1 MVLQL
6 NSFVFEAKVR
16 FICMIS
22 LDSNRLFLNVK
33 KVKSMSTVSYGT
45 SISSADKP
53 VKPVS
58 LTTLF
63 EMKTRGEKIAMLTC
77 YDASFSALL
86 DTHQVDCLLV
96 GDSLGNVIQ
105 GQRTTLPVAMDDMV
119 YHTKAVLRGLY
130 TRPTSRSWVVADM
143 PFGSYGT
150 IESALQNAVK
160 LMQAGA
166 HMVKLEGGAWLAE
179 TVRVLVQNGIP
190 VCAHLGLT
198 PQSVYQ
204 LGGFKV
210 QAKTEQA
217 AQKLLDDALVLQN
230 AGASMLVLEAIP
242 MTVGKMVTEQVS
254 MVTIGIGAGKDT
266 DGQVLVLYDLLDVF
280 PGKKAKFVKNFM
292 AGQTSIAGAIDA
304 YVAAVKDGS
313 FPQPEHGFSGA

>member
-1 MVLQL
+1 
-6 NSFVFEAKVR
+6 
-16 FICMIS
+16 
-22 LDSNRLFLNVK
+22 
-33 KVKSMSTVSYGT
+33 MSEPTPYG
-45 SISSADKP
+45 SAASAETKP
-53 VKPVS
+53 VKPIS

-86 DTHQVDCLLV
+86 DTQHVDCILV

-105 GQRTTLPVAMDDMV
+105 GQRTTIPVQMSDMV

-130 TRPTSRSWVVADM
+130 TRPTSRAWVVADM

-150 IESALQNAVK
+150 AEDALHHAVK

-166 HMVKLEGGAWLAE
+166 HMVKLEGGAWLAD
-179 TVRVLVQNGIP
+179 TVRTLVNNGIP
-190 VCAHLGLT
+190 VCAHMGLT

-210 QAKTEQA
+210 QAKTEA
-217 AQKLLDDALVLQN
+217 AAEQLLKEALMLQE
-230 AGASMLVLEAIP
+230 AGASMLVLEAVP
-242 MTVGKMVTEQVS
+242 MHVGKHVTESVR

-266 DGQVLVLYDLLDVF
+266 DGQVLVLYDMLDVF

-292 AGQTSIAGAIDA
+292 AGKNSIAEAVA
-304 YVAAVKDGS
+304 EYVTQVKSGE
-313 FPQPEHGFSGA
+313 FPQPEHGFTGA

>member
-1 MVLQL
+1 MSEPTPYGSAPSV
-6 NSFVFEAKVR
+6 ET
-16 FICMIS
+16 
-22 LDSNRLFLNVK
+22 
-33 KVKSMSTVSYGT
+33 KS
-45 SISSADKP
+45 
-53 VKPVS
+53 VKPIS

-86 DTHQVDCLLV
+86 DTQHVDCILV

-105 GQRTTLPVAMDDMV
+105 GQRTTIPVQMSDMV

-130 TRPTSRSWVVADM
+130 TRPTSRAWVVADM

-150 IESALQNAVK
+150 TEDALHHAVK

-166 HMVKLEGGAWLAE
+166 HMVKLEGGAWLAD
-179 TVRVLVQNGIP
+179 TVRSLVNNGIP
-190 VCAHLGLT
+190 VCAHMGLT

-210 QAKTEQA
+210 QAKTEA
-217 AQKLLDDALVLQN
+217 AAEQLLKEALMLQE
-230 AGASMLVLEAIP
+230 AGASMLVLEAVP
-242 MTVGKMVTEQVS
+242 MHVGKHVTESVR

-266 DGQVLVLYDLLDVF
+266 DGQVLVLYDMLDVF

-292 AGQTSIAGAIDA
+292 AGKNSIAEAVA
-304 YVAAVKDGS
+304 EYVTQVKSGE
-313 FPQPEHGFSGA
+313 FPQPEHGFTGA

>member
-1 MVLQL
+1 MTQ
-6 NSFVFEAKVR
+6 A
-16 FICMIS
+16 
-22 LDSNRLFLNVK
+22 
-33 KVKSMSTVSYGT
+33 SYGNT
-45 SISSADKP
+45 APTVDATKP
-53 VKPVS
+53 IKPIS
-58 LTTLF
+58 LTTLH
-63 EMKTRGEKIAMLTC
+63 EMKKNGEKIAMLTC

-86 DTHQVDCLLV
+86 DSHHVDCLLV

-105 GQRTTLPVAMDDMV
+105 GQRTTLPVSMSDMI

-130 TRPTSRSWVVADM
+130 TRPTSRAWVVADL
-143 PFGSYGT
+143 PFGSYGNT
-150 IESALQNAVK
+150 EDALHNAVK

-166 HMVKLEGGAWLAE
+166 HMVKLEGGAWLAD

-210 QAKTEQA
+210 QAKTEEA
-217 AQKLLDDALVLQN
+217 ANQLLKEALVLQE
-230 AGASMLVLEAIP
+230 AGASMVVLEAVP
-242 MTVGKMVTEQVS
+242 MHVGKNVTEHVS

-266 DGQVLVLYDLLDVF
+266 DGQVLVLYDMLDVF

-292 AGQTSIAGAIDA
+292 VGQSSISGAIDA
-304 YVAAVKDGS
+304 YVAEVKSGD
-313 FPQPEHGFSGA
+313 FPQPEHGFTGV

>member
-1 MVLQL
+1 
-6 NSFVFEAKVR
+6 
-16 FICMIS
+16 
-22 LDSNRLFLNVK
+22 
-33 KVKSMSTVSYGT
+33 MSQTTPYGVA
-45 SISSADKP
+45 SGAVPNDPKP
-53 VKPVS
+53 VKPIS
-58 LTTLF
+58 LTSLF
-63 EMKTRGEKIAMLTC
+63 EMKARGEKITMLTC

-86 DTHQVDCLLV
+86 DSHQVDCLLV

-105 GQRTTLPVAMDDMV
+105 GQRTTLPVAIEDMV

-143 PFGSYGT
+143 PFGSYGNLDDT
-150 IESALQNAVK
+150 LHNAVK

-166 HMVKLEGGAWLAE
+166 HMVKLEGGAWLAPAIKL
-179 TVRVLVQNGIP
+179 LVQNGIP

-210 QAKTEQA
+210 QAKTEET
-217 AQKLLDDALVLQN
+217 AQKLLEEALILQE
-230 AGASMLVLEAIP
+230 AGASMLVLEAVP
-242 MTVGKMVTEQVS
+242 MHVGKMVTEHVR

-266 DGQVLVLYDLLDVF
+266 DGQVLVLYDMLDVF

-292 AGQTSIAGAIDA
+292 QGQTTIAGAIDA
-304 YVAAVKDGS
+304 YVSAVKSGD
-313 FPQPEHGFSGA
+313 FPQPEHGFMGGN

>member
-1 MVLQL
+1 
-6 NSFVFEAKVR
+6 
-16 FICMIS
+16 
-22 LDSNRLFLNVK
+22 
-33 KVKSMSTVSYGT
+33 MSEQASYG
-45 SISSADKP
+45 SAASAETKP
-53 VKPVS
+53 VKPIS

-63 EMKTRGEKIAMLTC
+63 EMKTRGEKVAMLTC

-86 DTHQVDCLLV
+86 DTQHVDCILV

-105 GQRTTLPVAMDDMV
+105 GQRTTIPVQMSDMV

-130 TRPTSRSWVVADM
+130 TRPTSRAWVVADM

-150 IESALQNAVK
+150 AEDALHHAVK

-166 HMVKLEGGAWLAE
+166 HMVKLEGGAWLAD
-179 TVRVLVQNGIP
+179 TVRSLVNNGIP
-190 VCAHLGLT
+190 VCAHMGLT

-210 QAKTEQA
+210 QAKTEA
-217 AQKLLDDALVLQN
+217 AAEQLLKEALMLQE
-230 AGASMLVLEAIP
+230 AGASMLVLEAVP
-242 MTVGKMVTEQVS
+242 MHVGKHVTESVR

-266 DGQVLVLYDLLDVF
+266 DGQVLVLYDMLDVF

-292 AGQTSIAGAIDA
+292 AGKNSIAEAVA
-304 YVAAVKDGS
+304 EYVTQVKSGE
-313 FPQPEHGFSGA
+313 FPQPEHGFTGA

>member
-1 MVLQL
+1 
-6 NSFVFEAKVR
+6 
-16 FICMIS
+16 
-22 LDSNRLFLNVK
+22 
-33 KVKSMSTVSYGT
+33 MSEPTPYG
-45 SISSADKP
+45 SAPSAETKP
-53 VKPVS
+53 VKPIS

-63 EMKTRGEKIAMLTC
+63 EMKARGEKVAMLTC

-86 DTHQVDCLLV
+86 DTQHVDCILV

-105 GQRTTLPVAMDDMV
+105 GQRTTIPVQMSDMV

-130 TRPTSRSWVVADM
+130 TRPTSRAWVVADM

-150 IESALQNAVK
+150 AEDALHHAVK

-166 HMVKLEGGAWLAE
+166 HMVKLEGGAWLAD
-179 TVRVLVQNGIP
+179 TVRSLVNNGIP
-190 VCAHLGLT
+190 VCAHMGLT

-210 QAKTEQA
+210 QAKTEA
-217 AQKLLDDALVLQN
+217 AAEQLLKEALMLQE
-230 AGASMLVLEAIP
+230 AGASMLVLEAVP
-242 MTVGKMVTEQVS
+242 MHVGKYVTESVR

-266 DGQVLVLYDLLDVF
+266 DGQVLVLYDMLDVF

-292 AGQTSIAGAIDA
+292 AGKASIAEAVA
-304 YVAAVKDGS
+304 EYVAQVKSGE
-313 FPQPEHGFSGA
+313 FPAPEHGFTGA

>member
-1 MVLQL
+1 
-6 NSFVFEAKVR
+6 
-16 FICMIS
+16 
-22 LDSNRLFLNVK
+22 
-33 KVKSMSTVSYGT
+33 MSEPTPYG
-45 SISSADKP
+45 SAASAETKP
-53 VKPVS
+53 VKPIS

-86 DTHQVDCLLV
+86 DTQHVDCILV

-105 GQRTTLPVAMDDMV
+105 GQRTTIPVQMSDMV

-130 TRPTSRSWVVADM
+130 TRPTSRAWVVADM

-150 IESALQNAVK
+150 AEDALHHAVK

-166 HMVKLEGGAWLAE
+166 HMVKLEGGAWLAD
-179 TVRVLVQNGIP
+179 TVRSLVNNGIP
-190 VCAHLGLT
+190 VCAHMGLT

-210 QAKTEQA
+210 QAKTEA
-217 AQKLLDDALVLQN
+217 AAEQLLKEALMLQE
-230 AGASMLVLEAIP
+230 AGASMLVLEAVP
-242 MTVGKMVTEQVS
+242 MHVGKHVTESVR

-266 DGQVLVLYDLLDVF
+266 DGQVLVLYDMLDVF

-292 AGQTSIAGAIDA
+292 AGKNSIAEAVA
-304 YVAAVKDGS
+304 EYVTQVKSGE
-313 FPQPEHGFSGA
+313 FPQPEHGFTGA

>member
-1 MVLQL
+1 MTQ
-6 NSFVFEAKVR
+6 NTSQNAAYGNTT
-16 FICMIS
+16 
-22 LDSNRLFLNVK
+22 DS
-33 KVKSMSTVSYGT
+33 TP
-45 SISSADKP
+45 AKP
-53 VKPVS
+53 VKPIS
-58 LTTLF
+58 LTVLQ
-63 EMKTRGEKIAMLTC
+63 EMKEKGEKIAMLTC

-86 DTHQVDCLLV
+86 DTQHVDCILV

-105 GQRTTLPVAMDDMV
+105 GQRTTIPVKMDDVV

-130 TRPTSRSWVVADM
+130 TRPQSRAWVVADM

-150 IESALQNAVK
+150 SEDALHNAVK

-179 TVRVLVQNGIP
+179 TVRILVNNGIP

-210 QAKTEQA
+210 QAKTSA
-217 AQKLLDDALVLQN
+217 AADQLLQDALLLQE
-230 AGASMLVLEAIP
+230 AGASMLVLEAVP
-242 MTVGKMVTEQVS
+242 MHVGKFVTEHVK

-266 DGQVLVLYDLLDVF
+266 DGQVLVLYDMLDVF

-292 AGQTSIAGAIDA
+292 QGKSSIAEAIAD
-304 YVAAVKDGS
+304 YVAQVKSGE
-313 FPQPEHGFSGA
+313 FPQPEHGFTGA

>member
-1 MVLQL
+1 
-6 NSFVFEAKVR
+6 
-16 FICMIS
+16 
-22 LDSNRLFLNVK
+22 
-33 KVKSMSTVSYGT
+33 MSEQASYG
-45 SISSADKP
+45 SAASAETKP
-53 VKPVS
+53 VKPIS

-86 DTHQVDCLLV
+86 DTQHVDCILV

-105 GQRTTLPVAMDDMV
+105 GQRTTIPVQMSDMV

-130 TRPTSRSWVVADM
+130 TRPTSRAWVVADM

-150 IESALQNAVK
+150 AEDALHHAVK

-166 HMVKLEGGAWLAE
+166 HMVKLEGGAWLAD
-179 TVRVLVQNGIP
+179 TVRSLVNNGIP
-190 VCAHLGLT
+190 VCAHMGLT

-210 QAKTEQA
+210 QAKTEA
-217 AQKLLDDALVLQN
+217 AAEQLLKEALVLQE
-230 AGASMLVLEAIP
+230 AGASMLVLEAVP
-242 MTVGKMVTEQVS
+242 MHVGKHVTESVR

-266 DGQVLVLYDLLDVF
+266 DGQVLVLYDMLDVF

-292 AGQTSIAGAIDA
+292 AGKNSIAEA
-304 YVAAVKDGS
+304 VAEYIAQVKSGE
-313 FPQPEHGFSGA
+313 FPAPEHGFTGA

>member
-1 MVLQL
+1 MTQ
-6 NSFVFEAKVR
+6 A
-16 FICMIS
+16 
-22 LDSNRLFLNVK
+22 
-33 KVKSMSTVSYGT
+33 SYGNT
-45 SISSADKP
+45 APTVDATKP
-53 VKPVS
+53 IKPIS
-58 LTTLF
+58 LTTLQ
-63 EMKTRGEKIAMLTC
+63 EMKKNGEKIAMLTC

-86 DTHQVDCLLV
+86 DSHHVDCLLV

-105 GQRTTLPVAMDDMV
+105 GQRTTLPVSMGDMI

-130 TRPTSRSWVVADM
+130 TRPTSRAWVVADL

-150 IESALQNAVK
+150 TEDALHNAVK

-166 HMVKLEGGAWLAE
+166 HMVKLEGGAWLAD

-210 QAKTEQA
+210 QAKTEEA
-217 AQKLLDDALVLQN
+217 ANQLLKEALTLQE
-230 AGASMLVLEAIP
+230 AGASMVVLEAVP
-242 MTVGKMVTEQVS
+242 MHVGKNVTEHVS

-266 DGQVLVLYDLLDVF
+266 DGQVLVLYDMLDVF

-292 AGQTSIAGAIDA
+292 VGQSSISGAIDA
-304 YVAAVKDGS
+304 YVAEVKSGD
-313 FPQPEHGFSGA
+313 FPQPEHGFTGV

>member
-1 MVLQL
+1 MTQASYGNTAQTVD
-6 NSFVFEAKVR
+6 ATKP
-16 FICMIS
+16 IKPIS
-22 LDSNRLFLNVK
+22 LN
-33 KVKSMSTVSYGT
+33 
-45 SISSADKP
+45 
-53 VKPVS
+53 
-58 LTTLF
+58 TLQ
-63 EMKTRGEKIAMLTC
+63 EMKKNGEKIAMLTC

-86 DTHQVDCLLV
+86 DSHHVDCLLV

-105 GQRTTLPVAMDDMV
+105 GQRTTLPVSMSDMI

-130 TRPTSRSWVVADM
+130 TRPTSRAWVVADL
-143 PFGSYGT
+143 PFGSYGNT
-150 IESALQNAVK
+150 EDALHNAVK

-166 HMVKLEGGAWLAE
+166 HMVKLEGGAWLAD

-210 QAKTEQA
+210 QAKTEEA
-217 AQKLLDDALVLQN
+217 ANQLLKEALVLQE
-230 AGASMLVLEAIP
+230 AGASMVVLEAVP
-242 MTVGKMVTEQVS
+242 MHVGKNVTEHVS

-266 DGQVLVLYDLLDVF
+266 DGQVLVLYDMLDVF

-292 AGQTSIAGAIDA
+292 VGQSSISGAIDA
-304 YVAAVKDGS
+304 YVAEVKSGD
-313 FPQPEHGFSGA
+313 FPQPEHGFTGV

>member
-1 MVLQL
+1 
-6 NSFVFEAKVR
+6 
-16 FICMIS
+16 
-22 LDSNRLFLNVK
+22 
-33 KVKSMSTVSYGT
+33 MSEQASYG
-45 SISSADKP
+45 SAASAETKP
-53 VKPVS
+53 VKPIS

-86 DTHQVDCLLV
+86 DTQHVDCILV

-105 GQRTTLPVAMDDMV
+105 GQRTTIPVQMSDMV

-130 TRPTSRSWVVADM
+130 TRPTSRAWVVADM

-150 IESALQNAVK
+150 AEDALHHAVK

-166 HMVKLEGGAWLAE
+166 HMVKLEGGAWLAD
-179 TVRVLVQNGIP
+179 TVRTLVNNGIP
-190 VCAHLGLT
+190 VCAHMGLT

-210 QAKTEQA
+210 QAKTEA
-217 AQKLLDDALVLQN
+217 AAEQLLKEALMLQE
-230 AGASMLVLEAIP
+230 AGASMLVLEAVP
-242 MTVGKMVTEQVS
+242 MHVGKHVTESVR

-266 DGQVLVLYDLLDVF
+266 DGQVLVLYDMLDVF

-292 AGQTSIAGAIDA
+292 AGKNSIAEA
-304 YVAAVKDGS
+304 VAEYIAQVKSGE
-313 FPQPEHGFSGA
+313 FPAPEHGFTGA

>member
-1 MVLQL
+1 MTQ
-6 NSFVFEAKVR
+6 NTSQNAAYGNTT
-16 FICMIS
+16 
-22 LDSNRLFLNVK
+22 DS
-33 KVKSMSTVSYGT
+33 TP
-45 SISSADKP
+45 AKP
-53 VKPVS
+53 VKPIS
-58 LTTLF
+58 LTVLQ
-63 EMKTRGEKIAMLTC
+63 EMKEKGEKIAMLTC

-86 DTHQVDCLLV
+86 DTQHVDCILV

-105 GQRTTLPVAMDDMV
+105 GQRTTIPVKMDDVV

-130 TRPTSRSWVVADM
+130 TRPQSRAWVVADM

-150 IESALQNAVK
+150 SEDALHNAVK

-179 TVRVLVQNGIP
+179 TVRILVNNGIP

-210 QAKTEQA
+210 QAKTSA
-217 AQKLLDDALVLQN
+217 AADQLLQDALVLQE
-230 AGASMLVLEAIP
+230 AGASMLVLEAVP
-242 MTVGKMVTEQVS
+242 MHVGKFVTEHVK

-266 DGQVLVLYDLLDVF
+266 DGQVLVLYDMLDVF

-292 AGQTSIAGAIDA
+292 QGKSSIAEAIA
-304 YVAAVKDGS
+304 EYVAQVKSGE
-313 FPQPEHGFSGA
+313 FPQPEHGFTGA

>member
-1 MVLQL
+1 M
-6 NSFVFEAKVR
+6 SEA
-16 FICMIS
+16 
-22 LDSNRLFLNVK
+22 
-33 KVKSMSTVSYGT
+33 TPYG
-45 SISSADKP
+45 SAPSAETKP
-53 VKPVS
+53 VKPIS

-86 DTHQVDCLLV
+86 DTQHVDCILV

-105 GQRTTLPVAMDDMV
+105 GQRTTIPVQMADMV

-130 TRPTSRSWVVADM
+130 TRPTSRAWVVADM

-150 IESALQNAVK
+150 TEDALHHAVK

-166 HMVKLEGGAWLAE
+166 HMVKVEGGAWLAD
-179 TVRVLVQNGIP
+179 TVRTLVNNGIP
-190 VCAHLGLT
+190 VCAHMGLT

-210 QAKTEQA
+210 QAKTEA
-217 AQKLLDDALVLQN
+217 AADQLLKEALILQE
-230 AGASMLVLEAIP
+230 AGASMLVLEAVP
-242 MTVGKMVTEQVS
+242 MHVGKHVTESVR

-266 DGQVLVLYDLLDVF
+266 DGQVLVLYDMLDVF

-292 AGQTSIAGAIDA
+292 AGKNSIAEAVA
-304 YVAAVKDGS
+304 EYVTQVKSGE
-313 FPQPEHGFSGA
+313 FPAPEHGFTGA

>member
-1 MVLQL
+1 MTQ
-6 NSFVFEAKVR
+6 A
-16 FICMIS
+16 
-22 LDSNRLFLNVK
+22 
-33 KVKSMSTVSYGT
+33 SYGNT
-45 SISSADKP
+45 APTVDATKP
-53 VKPVS
+53 IKPIS
-58 LTTLF
+58 LTTLQ
-63 EMKTRGEKIAMLTC
+63 EMKKNGEKIAILTC

-86 DTHQVDCLLV
+86 DSHHVDCLLV

-105 GQRTTLPVAMDDMV
+105 GQRTTLPVSMSDMI

-130 TRPTSRSWVVADM
+130 TRPTSRAWVVADL
-143 PFGSYGT
+143 PFGSYGNT
-150 IESALQNAVK
+150 EDALHNAVK

-166 HMVKLEGGAWLAE
+166 HMVKLEGGAWLAD

-210 QAKTEQA
+210 QAKTEEA
-217 AQKLLDDALVLQN
+217 ANQLLKEALVLQE
-230 AGASMLVLEAIP
+230 AGASMVVLEAVP
-242 MTVGKMVTEQVS
+242 MHVGKNVTEHVS

-266 DGQVLVLYDLLDVF
+266 DGQVLVLYDMLDVF

-292 AGQTSIAGAIDA
+292 VGQSSISGAIDA
-304 YVAAVKDGS
+304 YVAEVKSGD
-313 FPQPEHGFSGA
+313 FPQPEHGFTGV

>member
-1 MVLQL
+1 
-6 NSFVFEAKVR
+6 
-16 FICMIS
+16 
-22 LDSNRLFLNVK
+22 
-33 KVKSMSTVSYGT
+33 MSEQASYG
-45 SISSADKP
+45 SAASAETKP
-53 VKPVS
+53 VKPIS

-86 DTHQVDCLLV
+86 DTQHVDCILV

-105 GQRTTLPVAMDDMV
+105 GQRTTIPVQMSDMV

-130 TRPTSRSWVVADM
+130 TRPTSRAWVVADM

-150 IESALQNAVK
+150 AEDALHHAVK

-166 HMVKLEGGAWLAE
+166 HMVKLEGGAWLAD
-179 TVRVLVQNGIP
+179 TVRSLVNNGIP
-190 VCAHLGLT
+190 VCAHMGLT

-210 QAKTEQA
+210 QAKTEA
-217 AQKLLDDALVLQN
+217 AAEQLLKEALMLQE
-230 AGASMLVLEAIP
+230 AGASMLVLEAVP
-242 MTVGKMVTEQVS
+242 RHVGKHVTESVR

-266 DGQVLVLYDLLDVF
+266 DGQVLVLYDMLDVF

-292 AGQTSIAGAIDA
+292 AGKNSIAEAVA
-304 YVAAVKDGS
+304 EYVTQVKSGE
-313 FPQPEHGFSGA
+313 FPQPEHGFTGA

>member
-1 MVLQL
+1 
-6 NSFVFEAKVR
+6 
-16 FICMIS
+16 
-22 LDSNRLFLNVK
+22 
-33 KVKSMSTVSYGT
+33 MSEPTPYG
-45 SISSADKP
+45 SAPSAETKP
-53 VKPVS
+53 VKPIS

-63 EMKTRGEKIAMLTC
+63 EMKARGEKVAMLTC

-86 DTHQVDCLLV
+86 DTQHVDCILV

-105 GQRTTLPVAMDDMV
+105 GQRTTIPVQMSDMV

-130 TRPTSRSWVVADM
+130 TRPTSRAWVVADM

-150 IESALQNAVK
+150 AEDALHHAVK

-166 HMVKLEGGAWLAE
+166 HMVKLEGGAWLAD
-179 TVRVLVQNGIP
+179 TVRSLVNNGIP
-190 VCAHLGLT
+190 VCAHMGLT

-210 QAKTEQA
+210 QAKTEA
-217 AQKLLDDALVLQN
+217 AAEQLLKEALMLQE
-230 AGASMLVLEAIP
+230 AGASMLVLEAVP
-242 MTVGKMVTEQVS
+242 MHVGKHVTESVR

-266 DGQVLVLYDLLDVF
+266 DGQVLVLYDMLDVF

-292 AGQTSIAGAIDA
+292 AGKNSIAEAVA
-304 YVAAVKDGS
+304 EYVAQVKSGE
-313 FPQPEHGFSGA
+313 FPAPEHGFTGA

>member
-1 MVLQL
+1 
-6 NSFVFEAKVR
+6 
-16 FICMIS
+16 
-22 LDSNRLFLNVK
+22 
-33 KVKSMSTVSYGT
+33 MSEQASYG
-45 SISSADKP
+45 SAASAETKP
-53 VKPVS
+53 VKPIS

-86 DTHQVDCLLV
+86 DTQHVDCILV

-105 GQRTTLPVAMDDMV
+105 GQRTTIPVQMSDMV

-130 TRPTSRSWVVADM
+130 TRPTSRAWVVADM

-150 IESALQNAVK
+150 TEDALHNAVK

-166 HMVKLEGGAWLAE
+166 HMVKLEGGAWLAD
-179 TVRVLVQNGIP
+179 TVRSLVNNGIP
-190 VCAHLGLT
+190 VCAHMGLT

-210 QAKTEQA
+210 QAKTEA
-217 AQKLLDDALVLQN
+217 AAEQLLKEALILQE
-230 AGASMLVLEAIP
+230 AGASMLVLEAVP
-242 MTVGKMVTEQVS
+242 MHVGKHVTESVR

-266 DGQVLVLYDLLDVF
+266 DGQVLVLYDMLDVF

-292 AGQTSIAGAIDA
+292 AGKASIAEAVA
-304 YVAAVKDGS
+304 EYVAQVKSGE
-313 FPQPEHGFSGA
+313 FPAPEHGFTGA

>member
-1 MVLQL
+1 
-6 NSFVFEAKVR
+6 
-16 FICMIS
+16 
-22 LDSNRLFLNVK
+22 
-33 KVKSMSTVSYGT
+33 MSEQASYG
-45 SISSADKP
+45 SAASAETKP
-53 VKPVS
+53 VKPIS

-86 DTHQVDCLLV
+86 DTQHVDCILV

-105 GQRTTLPVAMDDMV
+105 GQRTTIPVQMSDMV

-130 TRPTSRSWVVADM
+130 TRPTSRAWVVADM

-150 IESALQNAVK
+150 TEDALHNAVK

-166 HMVKLEGGAWLAE
+166 HMVKLEGGAWLAD
-179 TVRVLVQNGIP
+179 TVRTLVNNGIP
-190 VCAHLGLT
+190 VCAHMGLT

-210 QAKTEQA
+210 QAKTEA
-217 AQKLLDDALVLQN
+217 AAEQLLKEALVLQE
-230 AGASMLVLEAIP
+230 AGASMLVLEAVP
-242 MTVGKMVTEQVS
+242 MHVGKHVTESVR

-266 DGQVLVLYDLLDVF
+266 DGQVLVLYDMLDVF

-292 AGQTSIAGAIDA
+292 AGKNSIAEAVA
-304 YVAAVKDGS
+304 EYVAQVKSGE
-313 FPQPEHGFSGA
+313 FPAPEHGFTGA

>member
-1 MVLQL
+1 
-6 NSFVFEAKVR
+6 
-16 FICMIS
+16 
-22 LDSNRLFLNVK
+22 
-33 KVKSMSTVSYGT
+33 MSEPTPYG
-45 SISSADKP
+45 SAPSAETKP
-53 VKPVS
+53 VKPIS

-86 DTHQVDCLLV
+86 DTQHVDCILV

-105 GQRTTLPVAMDDMV
+105 GQRTTIPVQMSDMV

-130 TRPTSRSWVVADM
+130 TRPTSRAWVVADM

-150 IESALQNAVK
+150 AEDALHHAVK

-166 HMVKLEGGAWLAE
+166 HMVKLEGGAWLAD
-179 TVRVLVQNGIP
+179 TVRSLVNNGIP
-190 VCAHLGLT
+190 VCAHMGLT

-210 QAKTEQA
+210 QAKTEA
-217 AQKLLDDALVLQN
+217 AAEQLLKEALVLQE
-230 AGASMLVLEAIP
+230 AGASMLVLEAVP
-242 MTVGKMVTEQVS
+242 MHVGKHVTESVR

-266 DGQVLVLYDLLDVF
+266 DGQVLVLYDMLDVF

-292 AGQTSIAGAIDA
+292 AGKNSIAEAVA
-304 YVAAVKDGS
+304 EYVAQVKSGE
-313 FPQPEHGFSGA
+313 FPAPEHGFTGA

>member
-1 MVLQL
+1 MTQ
-6 NSFVFEAKVR
+6 NTSQNAAYGNTT
-16 FICMIS
+16 
-22 LDSNRLFLNVK
+22 DS
-33 KVKSMSTVSYGT
+33 TP
-45 SISSADKP
+45 AKP
-53 VKPVS
+53 VKPIS
-58 LTTLF
+58 LTVLQ
-63 EMKTRGEKIAMLTC
+63 EMKEKGEKIAMLTC

-86 DTHQVDCLLV
+86 DTQHVDCILV

-105 GQRTTLPVAMDDMV
+105 GQRTTIPVKMDDVV

-130 TRPTSRSWVVADM
+130 TRPQSRAWVVADM

-150 IESALQNAVK
+150 SDDALHNAVK

-166 HMVKLEGGAWLAE
+166 HMVKLEGGDWLAE
-179 TVRVLVQNGIP
+179 TVRILVNNGIP

-210 QAKTEQA
+210 QAKTSA
-217 AQKLLDDALVLQN
+217 AADQLLQDALLLQE
-230 AGASMLVLEAIP
+230 AGASMLVLEAVP
-242 MTVGKMVTEQVS
+242 MHVGKFVTEHVK

-266 DGQVLVLYDLLDVF
+266 DGQVLVLYDMLDVF

-292 AGQTSIAGAIDA
+292 QGKSSIAEAIA
-304 YVAAVKDGS
+304 EYVAQVKSGE
-313 FPQPEHGFSGA
+313 FPQPEHGFTGA

>member
-1 MVLQL
+1 
-6 NSFVFEAKVR
+6 
-16 FICMIS
+16 
-22 LDSNRLFLNVK
+22 
-33 KVKSMSTVSYGT
+33 MSEQASYG
-45 SISSADKP
+45 SAASAETKP
-53 VKPVS
+53 VKPIS

-86 DTHQVDCLLV
+86 DTQHVDCILV

-105 GQRTTLPVAMDDMV
+105 GQRTTIPVQMSDMV

-130 TRPTSRSWVVADM
+130 TRPTSRAWVVADM
-143 PFGSYGT
+143 PFGSYGST
-150 IESALQNAVK
+150 EDALHNAVK

-166 HMVKLEGGAWLAE
+166 HMVKLEGGAWLAD
-179 TVRVLVQNGIP
+179 TVRSLVNNGIP
-190 VCAHLGLT
+190 VCAHMGLT

-210 QAKTEQA
+210 QAKTEA
-217 AQKLLDDALVLQN
+217 AAEQLLKEALVLQE
-230 AGASMLVLEAIP
+230 AGASMLVLEAVP
-242 MTVGKMVTEQVS
+242 MHVGKPVTESVR

-266 DGQVLVLYDLLDVF
+266 DGQVLVLYDMLDVF

-292 AGQTSIAGAIDA
+292 AGKNSIAEAVA
-304 YVAAVKDGS
+304 EYVAQVKSGE
-313 FPQPEHGFSGA
+313 FPAPEHGFTGA

>member
-1 MVLQL
+1 
-6 NSFVFEAKVR
+6 
-16 FICMIS
+16 
-22 LDSNRLFLNVK
+22 
-33 KVKSMSTVSYGT
+33 MSEQASYG
-45 SISSADKP
+45 SAASAETKP
-53 VKPVS
+53 VKPIS

-63 EMKTRGEKIAMLTC
+63 EMKTRGEKVAMLTC

-86 DTHQVDCLLV
+86 DTQHIDCILV

-105 GQRTTLPVAMDDMV
+105 GQRTTIPVQMSDMV

-130 TRPTSRSWVVADM
+130 TRPTSRAWVVADM

-150 IESALQNAVK
+150 TEDALHNAVK

-166 HMVKLEGGAWLAE
+166 HMVKLEGGAWLAD
-179 TVRVLVQNGIP
+179 TVRSLVNNGIP
-190 VCAHLGLT
+190 VCAHMGLT

-210 QAKTEQA
+210 QAKTEA
-217 AQKLLDDALVLQN
+217 AAEQLLKEALMLQE
-230 AGASMLVLEAIP
+230 AGASMLVLEAVP
-242 MTVGKMVTEQVS
+242 MHVGKHVTESVR

-266 DGQVLVLYDLLDVF
+266 DGQVLVLYDMLDVF

-292 AGQTSIAGAIDA
+292 AGKNSIAEA
-304 YVAAVKDGS
+304 VAEYIAQVKSGE
-313 FPQPEHGFSGA
+313 FPAPEHGFTGA

>member
-1 MVLQL
+1 
-6 NSFVFEAKVR
+6 
-16 FICMIS
+16 
-22 LDSNRLFLNVK
+22 
-33 KVKSMSTVSYGT
+33 MSEPTPYG
-45 SISSADKP
+45 SAPSAETKP
-53 VKPVS
+53 VKPIS

-86 DTHQVDCLLV
+86 DTQHVDCILV

-105 GQRTTLPVAMDDMV
+105 GQRTTIPVQMSDMV

-130 TRPTSRSWVVADM
+130 TRPTSRAWVVADM

-150 IESALQNAVK
+150 AEDALHHAVK

-166 HMVKLEGGAWLAE
+166 HMVKLEGGAWLAD
-179 TVRVLVQNGIP
+179 TVRSLVNNGIP
-190 VCAHLGLT
+190 VCAHMGLT

-210 QAKTEQA
+210 QAKTEA
-217 AQKLLDDALVLQN
+217 AAEQLLKEALMLQE
-230 AGASMLVLEAIP
+230 AGASMLVLEAVP
-242 MTVGKMVTEQVS
+242 MHVGKHVTESVR

-266 DGQVLVLYDLLDVF
+266 DGQVLVLYDMLDVF

-292 AGQTSIAGAIDA
+292 AGKNSIAEAVAEYIAQVKSGA
-304 YVAAVKDGS
+304 
-313 FPQPEHGFSGA
+313 FPQPEHGFTGA

>member
-1 MVLQL
+1 
-6 NSFVFEAKVR
+6 
-16 FICMIS
+16 
-22 LDSNRLFLNVK
+22 
-33 KVKSMSTVSYGT
+33 MSEQASYG
-45 SISSADKP
+45 SAASVETKP
-53 VKPVS
+53 VKPIS

-86 DTHQVDCLLV
+86 DTQHVDCILV

-105 GQRTTLPVAMDDMV
+105 GQRTTIPVQMSDMV

-130 TRPTSRSWVVADM
+130 TRPTSRAWVVADM

-150 IESALQNAVK
+150 TEDALHNAVK

-166 HMVKLEGGAWLAE
+166 HMVKLEGGAWLAD
-179 TVRVLVQNGIP
+179 TVRSLVNNGIP
-190 VCAHLGLT
+190 VCAHMGLT

-210 QAKTEQA
+210 QAKTEA
-217 AQKLLDDALVLQN
+217 AAEQLLKEALMLQE
-230 AGASMLVLEAIP
+230 AGASMLVLEAVP
-242 MTVGKMVTEQVS
+242 MHVGKHVTESVR

-266 DGQVLVLYDLLDVF
+266 DGQVLVLYDMLDVF

-292 AGQTSIAGAIDA
+292 AGKNSIAEAVA
-304 YVAAVKDGS
+304 EYVAQVKS
-313 FPQPEHGFSGA
+313 CEFPAPEHGFTGA

>member
-1 MVLQL
+1 MTQ
-6 NSFVFEAKVR
+6 NTSQNAAYGNTT
-16 FICMIS
+16 
-22 LDSNRLFLNVK
+22 DS
-33 KVKSMSTVSYGT
+33 TP
-45 SISSADKP
+45 AKP
-53 VKPVS
+53 VKPIS
-58 LTTLF
+58 LTVLQ
-63 EMKTRGEKIAMLTC
+63 EMKEKGEKIAMLTC

-86 DTHQVDCLLV
+86 DTQHVDCILV

-105 GQRTTLPVAMDDMV
+105 GQRTTIPVKMDDVV

-130 TRPTSRSWVVADM
+130 TRPQSRAWVVADM

-150 IESALQNAVK
+150 SEDALHNAVK

-179 TVRVLVQNGIP
+179 TVRILVNNGIP

-210 QAKTEQA
+210 QAKTSA
-217 AQKLLDDALVLQN
+217 AADQLLQDALLLQE
-230 AGASMLVLEAIP
+230 AGASMLVLEAVP
-242 MTVGKMVTEQVS
+242 MHVGKFVTEHVK

-266 DGQVLVLYDLLDVF
+266 DGQVLVLYDMLDVF
-280 PGKKAKFVKNFM
+280 PGKKAKFMKNFM
-292 AGQTSIAGAIDA
+292 QGKSSIAEAVA
-304 YVAAVKDGS
+304 EYVAQVKSGE
-313 FPQPEHGFSGA
+313 FPQPEHGFTGA

>member
-1 MVLQL
+1 
-6 NSFVFEAKVR
+6 
-16 FICMIS
+16 
-22 LDSNRLFLNVK
+22 
-33 KVKSMSTVSYGT
+33 MSEPTPYG
-45 SISSADKP
+45 SAPSAETKP
-53 VKPVS
+53 VKPIS

-86 DTHQVDCLLV
+86 DTQHVDCILV

-105 GQRTTLPVAMDDMV
+105 GQRTTIPVQMSDMV

-130 TRPTSRSWVVADM
+130 TRPTSRAWVVADM

-150 IESALQNAVK
+150 AEDALHHAVK

-166 HMVKLEGGAWLAE
+166 HMVKLEGGAWLAD
-179 TVRVLVQNGIP
+179 TVRSLVNNGIP
-190 VCAHLGLT
+190 VCAHMGLT

-210 QAKTEQA
+210 QAKTEA
-217 AQKLLDDALVLQN
+217 AAEQLLKEALILQE
-230 AGASMLVLEAIP
+230 AGASMLVLEAVP
-242 MTVGKMVTEQVS
+242 MHVGKHVTESVR

-266 DGQVLVLYDLLDVF
+266 DGQVLVLYDMLDVF

-292 AGQTSIAGAIDA
+292 AGKNSIAEAVA
-304 YVAAVKDGS
+304 EYVTQVKSGE
-313 FPQPEHGFSGA
+313 FPQPEHGFTGA

>member
-1 MVLQL
+1 
-6 NSFVFEAKVR
+6 
-16 FICMIS
+16 
-22 LDSNRLFLNVK
+22 
-33 KVKSMSTVSYGT
+33 MSEQASYG
-45 SISSADKP
+45 SAASAETKP
-53 VKPVS
+53 VKPIS

-86 DTHQVDCLLV
+86 DTQHVDCILV

-105 GQRTTLPVAMDDMV
+105 GQRTTIPVQMSDMV

-130 TRPTSRSWVVADM
+130 TRPTSRAWVVADM

-150 IESALQNAVK
+150 TEDALHNAVK

-166 HMVKLEGGAWLAE
+166 HMVKLEGGAWLAD
-179 TVRVLVQNGIP
+179 TVRSLVNNGIP
-190 VCAHLGLT
+190 VCAHMGLT

-210 QAKTEQA
+210 QAKTEA
-217 AQKLLDDALVLQN
+217 AAEQLLKEALMLQE
-230 AGASMLVLEAIP
+230 AGASMLVLEAVP
-242 MTVGKMVTEQVS
+242 MHVGKHVTESVR

-266 DGQVLVLYDLLDVF
+266 DGQVLVLYDMLDVF

-292 AGQTSIAGAIDA
+292 AGKNSIAEAVA
-304 YVAAVKDGS
+304 EYVAQVKSGE
-313 FPQPEHGFSGA
+313 FPAPEHGFTGA

>member
-1 MVLQL
+1 M
-6 NSFVFEAKVR
+6 SEA
-16 FICMIS
+16 
-22 LDSNRLFLNVK
+22 
-33 KVKSMSTVSYGT
+33 TPYG
-45 SISSADKP
+45 SAPSAETKP
-53 VKPVS
+53 VKPIS

-86 DTHQVDCLLV
+86 DTQHVDCILV

-105 GQRTTLPVAMDDMV
+105 GQRTTIPVQMSDMV

-130 TRPTSRSWVVADM
+130 TRPTSRAWVVADM

-150 IESALQNAVK
+150 TEDALHHAVK

-166 HMVKLEGGAWLAE
+166 HMVKVEGGAWLAD
-179 TVRVLVQNGIP
+179 TVRTLVNNGIP
-190 VCAHLGLT
+190 VCAHMGLT

-210 QAKTEQA
+210 QAKTEA
-217 AQKLLDDALVLQN
+217 AAEQLLKEALILQE
-230 AGASMLVLEAIP
+230 AGASMLVLEAVP
-242 MTVGKMVTEQVS
+242 MHVGKHVTESVR

-266 DGQVLVLYDLLDVF
+266 DGQVLVLYDMLDVF

-292 AGQTSIAGAIDA
+292 AGKNSIAEAVA
-304 YVAAVKDGS
+304 EYVTQVKSGE
-313 FPQPEHGFSGA
+313 FPAPEHGFTGA

>member
-1 MVLQL
+1 MTQ
-6 NSFVFEAKVR
+6 A
-16 FICMIS
+16 
-22 LDSNRLFLNVK
+22 
-33 KVKSMSTVSYGT
+33 SYGNT
-45 SISSADKP
+45 APTVDATKP
-53 VKPVS
+53 IKPIS
-58 LTTLF
+58 LTTLQ
-63 EMKTRGEKIAMLTC
+63 EMKKNGEKIAMLTC

-86 DTHQVDCLLV
+86 DSHHVDCLLV

-105 GQRTTLPVAMDDMV
+105 GQRTTLPVSMSDMI

-130 TRPTSRSWVVADM
+130 TRPTSRAWVVADL
-143 PFGSYGT
+143 PFGSYGNT
-150 IESALQNAVK
+150 EDALHNAVK

-166 HMVKLEGGAWLAE
+166 HMVKLEGGAWLAD

-210 QAKTEQA
+210 QAKTEEA
-217 AQKLLDDALVLQN
+217 ANQLLKEALVLQE
-230 AGASMLVLEAIP
+230 AGASMVVLEAVP
-242 MTVGKMVTEQVS
+242 MHVGKNVTEHVS

-266 DGQVLVLYDLLDVF
+266 DGQVLVLYDMLDVF

-292 AGQTSIAGAIDA
+292 VGQSSISGAIDA
-304 YVAAVKDGS
+304 YVAEVKSGD
-313 FPQPEHGFSGA
+313 FPQPEHGFTGV

>member
-1 MVLQL
+1 
-6 NSFVFEAKVR
+6 
-16 FICMIS
+16 
-22 LDSNRLFLNVK
+22 
-33 KVKSMSTVSYGT
+33 MSEQASYG
-45 SISSADKP
+45 SAASAETKP
-53 VKPVS
+53 VKPIS

-86 DTHQVDCLLV
+86 DTQHVDCILV

-105 GQRTTLPVAMDDMV
+105 GQRTTIPVQMSDMV

-130 TRPTSRSWVVADM
+130 TRPTSRAWVVADM

-150 IESALQNAVK
+150 TEDALHNAVK

-166 HMVKLEGGAWLAE
+166 HMVKLEGGAWLAD
-179 TVRVLVQNGIP
+179 TVRSLVNNGIP
-190 VCAHLGLT
+190 VCAHMGLT

-210 QAKTEQA
+210 QAKTEA
-217 AQKLLDDALVLQN
+217 AAEQLLKEALMLQE
-230 AGASMLVLEAIP
+230 AGASMLVLEAVP
-242 MTVGKMVTEQVS
+242 MHVGKHVTESVR

-266 DGQVLVLYDLLDVF
+266 DGQVLVLYDMLDVF

-292 AGQTSIAGAIDA
+292 AGKASIAEAVA
-304 YVAAVKDGS
+304 EYVAQVKSGE
-313 FPQPEHGFSGA
+313 FPAPEHGFTGA

>member
-1 MVLQL
+1 MTQ
-6 NSFVFEAKVR
+6 A
-16 FICMIS
+16 
-22 LDSNRLFLNVK
+22 
-33 KVKSMSTVSYGT
+33 SYGNT
-45 SISSADKP
+45 APTVDATKP
-53 VKPVS
+53 IKPIS
-58 LTTLF
+58 LTTLQ
-63 EMKTRGEKIAMLTC
+63 EMKKNGEKIAMLTC

-86 DTHQVDCLLV
+86 DSHHVDCLLV

-105 GQRTTLPVAMDDMV
+105 GQRTTLPVSMSDMI

-130 TRPTSRSWVVADM
+130 TRPTSRAWVVADL
-143 PFGSYGT
+143 PFGSYGNT
-150 IESALQNAVK
+150 EDALHNAVK

-166 HMVKLEGGAWLAE
+166 HMVKLEGGAWLAD

-210 QAKTEQA
+210 QAKTEEA
-217 AQKLLDDALVLQN
+217 ANRLLKEALVLQE
-230 AGASMLVLEAIP
+230 AGASMVVLEAVP
-242 MTVGKMVTEQVS
+242 MHVGKNVTEHVS

-266 DGQVLVLYDLLDVF
+266 DGQVLVLYDMLDVF

-292 AGQTSIAGAIDA
+292 VGQSSISGAIDA
-304 YVAAVKDGS
+304 YVAEVKSGD
-313 FPQPEHGFSGA
+313 FPQPEHGFTGV

>member
-1 MVLQL
+1 
-6 NSFVFEAKVR
+6 
-16 FICMIS
+16 
-22 LDSNRLFLNVK
+22 
-33 KVKSMSTVSYGT
+33 MSEPTPYG
-45 SISSADKP
+45 SVPSVDIKP
-53 VKPVS
+53 VKPIS

-63 EMKTRGEKIAMLTC
+63 EMKARGEKVAMLTC

-86 DTHQVDCLLV
+86 DTQHVDCILV

-105 GQRTTLPVAMDDMV
+105 GQRTTIPVQMADMV

-130 TRPTSRSWVVADM
+130 TRPTSRAWVVADM

-150 IESALQNAVK
+150 TEDALHHAVK

-166 HMVKLEGGAWLAE
+166 HMVKVEGGAWLAE
-179 TVRVLVQNGIP
+179 TVRTLVNNGIP
-190 VCAHLGLT
+190 VCAHMGLT

-210 QAKTEQA
+210 QAKTEA
-217 AQKLLDDALVLQN
+217 AAEQLLKEALILQE
-230 AGASMLVLEAIP
+230 AGASMLVLEAVP
-242 MTVGKMVTEQVS
+242 MHVGKHVTESVR

-266 DGQVLVLYDLLDVF
+266 DGQVLVLYDMLDVF

-292 AGQTSIAGAIDA
+292 VGKNSIAEAVA
-304 YVAAVKDGS
+304 EYVTQVKSGE
-313 FPQPEHGFSGA
+313 FPAPEHGFTGA